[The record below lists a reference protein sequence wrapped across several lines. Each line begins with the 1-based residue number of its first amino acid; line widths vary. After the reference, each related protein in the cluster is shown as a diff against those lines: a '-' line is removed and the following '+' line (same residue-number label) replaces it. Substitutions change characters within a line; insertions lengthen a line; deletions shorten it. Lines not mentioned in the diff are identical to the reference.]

1 MSSTHAIHSSV
12 LVIWN
17 RRLREVTRGKIQR
30 AVPKSLFRWG
40 ACSPGWQHDPPCT
53 NYAIHMLHLLYTHT
67 HENWRLFQGQ
77 NPNQGAKATNHVC
90 LGLWSSNKERG
101 SETHV
106 CLRTWNYASKV
117 ERCTDGD
124 RRRRAWLSGQGMQ
137 VRLDRSSSTVYD
149 YHLLTWQVL
158 KCN

>member
-67 HENWRLFQGQ
+67 RELETFSRAKPKPGCQSHKSRMPWFVKQQQGKGVRDTRVPEDVELCFKGWKMYRRGQ
-77 NPNQGAKATNHVC
+77 EEKSVAK
-90 LGLWSSNKERG
+90 WSG
-101 SETHV
+101 
-106 CLRTWNYASKV
+106 YAGPIGQKQFNSIWLPPAHLASSK
-117 ERCTDGD
+117 
-124 RRRRAWLSGQGMQ
+124 M
-137 VRLDRSSSTVYD
+137 
-149 YHLLTWQVL
+149 
-158 KCN
+158 